1 MTRAVIVLV
10 AAVAAT
16 LLYVGPGQN
25 LLPSALRLQ
34 AANTALQ
41 APHAPPAGTEQPAQR
56 AAGTT
61 SAPAALPPSNTS
73 VNVAVQPAARTQQG
87 YAIAAT
93 VRASDGKPMSEVTV
107 RFYETVELFGSRE
120 MFIAS
125 ALTDGRG
132 DASIIYLP
140 ARTGEH
146 ELVVRFAGKNQQRPA
161 LGRTTFEASVAAP
174 PYRQEPMP
182 LSAFA
187 AGVPYAVGLI
197 VLAVWGLIAFAL
209 FGTAR
214 GVIGGARSTSR
225 REKPA

>member
-132 DASIIYLP
+132 DASI
-140 ARTGEH
+140 
-146 ELVVRFAGKNQQRPA
+146 
-161 LGRTTFEASVAAP
+161 
-174 PYRQEPMP
+174 RQEPMP